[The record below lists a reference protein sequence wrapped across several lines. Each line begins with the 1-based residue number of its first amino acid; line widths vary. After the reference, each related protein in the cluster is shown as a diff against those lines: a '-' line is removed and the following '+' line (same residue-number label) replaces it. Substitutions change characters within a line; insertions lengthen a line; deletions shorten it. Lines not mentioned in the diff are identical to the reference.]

1 MKKYIIESLKYL
13 LRTRTFIGKYVA
25 EIDAMYA
32 MSPEELKVRNER
44 RFLEIFRKAY
54 THSLYYRELC
64 NSQGVTSADDIQH
77 LEDIVKLPILTKD
90 MLKAHG
96 KELLTRKERGLM
108 KNHTSGTTGTPLTVW
123 QDWASVWREQA
134 YFVCY
139 RKRCGYNYGEPMVS
153 LRGNLGRNDISL
165 KVHVSNTL
173 FLSSYNI
180 NENTAETYYQLI
192 EKHHPKA
199 IEGYPSSLY
208 NLALVLRDKG
218 LECHIP
224 VAFTSSETLHDYQR
238 NLIEKTFHTQIY
250 DHYGTTERTIRLE
263 ESFEHD
269 GYFED
274 PGYGIEEYHDDYVI
288 TTSLINDTFPLI
300 RYKTNDRVVLKT
312 NTILTHASEPMVKR
326 VEGRSVSFIIGKDGT
341 KYSDVALTFIFKETH
356 GVRLAQFVQNE
367 VGKIFLN
374 VVPES
379 NFSEK
384 DKDEILKNIDQKIG
398 KENIDVDFRLIDES
412 QMQYTKRNKL
422 ALVISNL

>member
-1 MKKYIIESLKYL
+1 MKKYITESLKYL
-13 LRTRTFIGKYVA
+13 LRTPTFIGKYVA

-32 MSPEELKVRNER
+32 MSPEELKARNER

-238 NLIEKTFHTQIY
+238 NLIEKTFHIQIY

-300 RYKTNDRVVLKT
+300 RYKTNDRVVLKS

-341 KYSDVALTFIFKETH
+341 KYSDAALTFIFKETH
-356 GVRLAQFVQNE
+356 GIRLAQFVQNE

-398 KENIDVDFRLIDES
+398 KENIDVDFRLISES

>member
-1 MKKYIIESLKYL
+1 MKKYITESLKYL

-32 MSPEELKVRNER
+32 MSPEELKARNER

-54 THSLYYRELC
+54 VHSEYYRGLC
-64 NSQGVTSADDIQH
+64 NSQGVMSMDDIQH

-90 MLKAHG
+90 MLKVHG
-96 KELLTRKERGLM
+96 KELLTCKERGLM

-139 RKRCGYNYGEPMVS
+139 RKRCGYSYGEPIVS

-180 NENTAETYYQLI
+180 NEHTAETYHQLI

-224 VAFTSSETLHDYQR
+224 VTFTSSETLHDYQR
-238 NLIEKTFHTQIY
+238 SLVERIFHTQIY

-263 ESFEHD
+263 ESFDHD

-288 TTSLINDTFPLI
+288 TTSLINDAFPLI
-300 RYKTNDRVVLKT
+300 RYKTNDRVVLKDT
-312 NTILTHASEPMVKR
+312 ALKTKENFIER
-326 VEGRSVSFIIGKDGT
+326 VEGRSISYIVGKDGT
-341 KYSDVALTFIFKETH
+341 KYSDAALTFVFKDVH

-367 VGKIFLN
+367 VGKIILN
-374 VVPES
+374 VVPE
-379 NFSEK
+379 NVFSEK
-384 DKDEILKNIDQKIG
+384 DKEGILEYIDQKIG
-398 KENIDVDFRLIDES
+398 KENMDVDFRLIDES